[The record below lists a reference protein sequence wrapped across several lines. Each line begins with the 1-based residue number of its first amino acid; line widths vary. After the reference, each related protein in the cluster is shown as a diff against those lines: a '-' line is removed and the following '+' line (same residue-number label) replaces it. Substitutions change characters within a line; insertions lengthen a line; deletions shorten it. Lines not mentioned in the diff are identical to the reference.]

1 MSWFSDLIDKNP
13 WVNPIQAGL
22 NTGTGGKHGEYMSY
36 ALPIGAAGLA
46 AGAAAAGTAGT
57 AVGVGAGAT
66 DAIGAG
72 AMSSLTGGALGS
84 ILTGGLS
91 YMGQEQANATNLQTA
106 REQMAFQERM
116 SNTAHQREVADLKAA
131 GLNPILSANAG
142 ASSPGGASAVMQNS
156 LGAGVAAAQAQ
167 QQMNQ
172 GAKRLD
178 EEIKNMQA
186 SRELTQ
192 AQKAKTQSETKV
204 IDSSLPKEDFWKKTW
219 EDINFMMNGVR
230 NLGSKAGESFR
241 QKPLKMPEG
250 TGEDYTRKKWF
261 QMEAQKPGST
271 YNKGGT
277 TQYDRDKYKQQF
289 KKSRGF

>member
-57 AVGVGAGAT
+57 AGGASAGAT

-142 ASSPGGASAVMQNS
+142 ASSPGGASSVAQNS
-156 LGAGVAAAQAQ
+156 IGAGVAAAQAQ

-178 EEIKNMQA
+178 EELKNMRA
-186 SRELTQ
+186 NRELTES
-192 AQKAKTQSETKV
+192 QKSKV
-204 IDSSLPKEDFWKKTW
+204 DTEKQLLEQDVPQGEFKKNTW
-219 EDINFMMNGVR
+219 DDINFMMNRVR
-230 NLGSKAGESFR
+230 SLPKELQGIFK
-241 QKPLKMPEG
+241 QDPLLMPEPPYSG
-250 TGEDYTRKKWF
+250 QKTRDAV
-261 QMEAQKPGST
+261 AQK
-271 YNKGGT
+271 YMRNKGGST
-277 TQYDRDKYKQQF
+277 PADREKYKQQL